1 MPLTVPAPIESPRL
15 LIRQVA
21 ETDLPGLMAVNGD
34 EAVTRHLPYATWASM
49 ADAQAWY
56 QRMAGIQASGNAVQ
70 FAILPR
76 DDTGVVGSCLLF
88 NFNESSARAELGYVL
103 GRAHWHQGL
112 AREAMTALL
121 DCAFRTMGLRRIEA
135 EVNPLNQPSVRLLQ
149 SLGFTREGLL
159 RQRWVGKKGEAYDVE
174 LHGLLRDEWP
184 GRMTIAAL
192 PESAA

>member
-1 MPLTVPAPIESPRL
+1 MPLIAPAPIESPRL

-21 ETDLPGLMAVNGD
+21 EADLPGLMAVNGD
-34 EAVTRHLPYATWASM
+34 EMVTRHLPYATWTSM

-56 QRMAGIQASGNAVQ
+56 QRMAGIQASGNALQ
-70 FAILPR
+70 FVILSR
-76 DDTGVVGSCLLF
+76 GDGGIAGSCLLF
-88 NFNESSARAELGYVL
+88 NFNASSARAELGYVL

-121 DCAFRTMGLRRIEA
+121 HCAFGPMGLRRIEA

-159 RQRWVGKKGEAYDVE
+159 RKRWVAKGEAYDVE

-184 GRMTIAAL
+184 PR
-192 PESAA
+192 